1 METVCINNANSRVSD
16 VQLMILDNS
25 NDLDTSATQRRISA
39 HLRGRNRRHD
49 RLIHVPY
56 LRSKH
61 SHKG

>member
-1 METVCINNANSRVSD
+1 
-16 VQLMILDNS
+16 
-25 NDLDTSATQRRISA
+25 
-39 HLRGRNRRHD
+39 LRGRNRRHD